1 MLLHGSI
8 YKINSNRKL
17 SGLKLNNSKSVILQV
32 GSLKKSTLNF
42 RINNDFVW
50 TSDNASTLGIV
61 FTNEK
66 YKYQKLNLEPKL
78 KEFEN
83 CLNRWKKHKL
93 SLIGKIT
100 VIKTFAL
107 PKLIYPLTVLN
118 NPSVEVIN
126 LIKKY
131 MFNFLWDGKPD
142 KINRKTI
149 IQDYENNGLK
159 MIDID
164 IFIKSIKA
172 GWVKRLT
179 NTSNNGDWK
188 HIYIEQLKKVGGSLI
203 FECNINANDIKSIG
217 IRSTFLSEILTAW
230 SNINFTNTIKTV
242 HNQILWN
249 NSNIKT
255 ENKTIF
261 FKKMYEAGIKI
272 VEDIFNKRHNVF
284 YTFQEVKNKYL
295 LQNSNFLNYY
305 AIIKCISHVWKQ
317 ILKTNTEIKLIKN
330 CHYYSN

>member
-1 MLLHGSI
+1 MQIKWQLH
-8 YKINSNRKL
+8 
-17 SGLKLNNSKSVILQV
+17 KSVILQV
-32 GSLKKSTLNF
+32 GSLKKSTLNYSK
-42 RINNDFVW
+42 NSDFVW
-50 TSDNASTLGIV
+50 TSDNASTLGIA

-66 YKYQKLNLEPKL
+66 NKYQKLNLEPKL

-131 MFNFLWDGKPD
+131 MYNFLWDGKPD
-142 KINRKTI
+142 KISRKTI
-149 IQDYENNGLK
+149 IQNYENNGLK

-188 HIYIEQLKKVGGSLI
+188 HIYIL
-203 FECNINANDIKSIG
+203 
-217 IRSTFLSEILTAW
+217 
-230 SNINFTNTIKTV
+230 
-242 HNQILWN
+242 N
-249 NSNIKT
+249 N
-255 ENKTIF
+255 
-261 FKKMYEAGIKI
+261 
-272 VEDIFNKRHNVF
+272 
-284 YTFQEVKNKYL
+284 
-295 LQNSNFLNYY
+295 
-305 AIIKCISHVWKQ
+305 
-317 ILKTNTEIKLIKN
+317 
-330 CHYYSN
+330 